1 MIKIQLLRSS
11 PGVKFLT
18 FFKFATRIIGVIK
31 SREKKNGP
39 MPNIGASVK
48 EAHRTK
54 VSKEKLSGDII
65 GKLNASRERAQRR
78 LTLKEILADRSG
90 MDACKH
96 LRALNKK

>member
-1 MIKIQLLRSS
+1 MLLFFDSLS
-11 PGVKFLT
+11 HFFNNTSDQSEPDT
-18 FFKFATRIIGVIK
+18 FFESESAFTLSYG
-31 SREKKNGP
+31 SWNFG
-39 MPNIGASVK
+39 
-48 EAHRTK
+48 TK